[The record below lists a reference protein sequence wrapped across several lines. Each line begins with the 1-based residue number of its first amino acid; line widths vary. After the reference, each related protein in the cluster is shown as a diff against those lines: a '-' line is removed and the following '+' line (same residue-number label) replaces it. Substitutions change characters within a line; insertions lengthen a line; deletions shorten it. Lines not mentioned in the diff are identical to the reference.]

1 MTNSKVS
8 TMLTWGSS
16 FCCCCRGTNYV
27 YDMRA
32 FNCEPRSNRQCMQ
45 YLFNYLFIKQT
56 DDRGKSG
63 GELGRLGRHR
73 PWHVQRQPN
82 TAIGKTATATANG
95 HCKWHCAYVTCA
107 QSDPHFSSYH
117 TWLALPAWLPTSLPF
132 PSHVSLHPLPSLS
145 AFISLPFAPVSRSRL
160 QRWSY

>member
-1 MTNSKVS
+1 
-8 TMLTWGSS
+8 
-16 FCCCCRGTNYV
+16 
-27 YDMRA
+27 MRA

-56 DDRGKSG
+56 DDSGKSG

-73 PWHVQRQPN
+73 PWHVQLQPN

-107 QSDPHFSSYH
+107 QSEPAYQLVSHLASFASLTAYLTSFSLSRLSPPLY
-117 TWLALPAWLPTSLPF
+117 LRSLPSSRCRLLPLAVA
-132 PSHVSLHPLPSLS
+132 PSSDGLIKLS
-145 AFISLPFAPVSRSRL
+145 T
-160 QRWSY
+160 

>member
-1 MTNSKVS
+1 
-8 TMLTWGSS
+8 MLTWGSS

-56 DDRGKSG
+56 DDRGNSG
-63 GELGRLGRHR
+63 GEPGRLGRHR
-73 PWHVQRQPN
+73 PWHVQLQPN
-82 TAIGKTATATANG
+82 AAIGKTATATANG

-107 QSDPHFSSYH
+107 QSEPAYQLVSH
-117 TWLALPAWLPTSLPF
+117 LASFASLTAY
-132 PSHVSLHPLPSLS
+132 LPS
-145 AFISLPFAPVSRSRL
+145 FSLSRL
-160 QRWSY
+160 SPPSTFALCLHLAAVLLPLAAAASSDGLIKLST